1 GHPVLFADIS
11 QADTMELA
19 GVTRARMIIISFP
32 HAEIARAAITI
43 ARERNPAILTMCRA
57 RFPHEAAM
65 LRQLDPDNVVHD
77 EMEAG
82 IKMLR
87 LCARGDERDEAE
99 LFPNIR
105 V

>member
-1 GHPVLFADIS
+1 
-11 QADTMELA
+11 
-19 GVTRARMIIISFP
+19 
-32 HAEIARAAITI
+32 
-43 ARERNPAILTMCRA
+43 MCRA

-87 LCARGDERDEAE
+87 LCAKGYDRDEAD
-99 LFPNIR
+99 LFPNIS